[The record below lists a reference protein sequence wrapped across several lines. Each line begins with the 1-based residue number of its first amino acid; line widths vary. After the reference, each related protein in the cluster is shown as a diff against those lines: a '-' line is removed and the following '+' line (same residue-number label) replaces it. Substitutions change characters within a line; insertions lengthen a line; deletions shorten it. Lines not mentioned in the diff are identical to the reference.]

1 MELDEKEKYEY
12 LFSLADADK
21 DGVIGLQDANFFARS
36 GLQRPA
42 LGRVRSNIG
51 AVVAGQAAFFEDFQI
66 IKLQWPTNQRINFT
80 NMKLIIKNARE
91 YNIFNYR
98 H

>member
-42 LGRVRSNIG
+42 LGRVRNNI
-51 AVVAGQAAFFEDFQI
+51 V
-66 IKLQWPTNQRINFT
+66 TS
-80 NMKLIIKNARE
+80 
-91 YNIFNYR
+91 
-98 H
+98 